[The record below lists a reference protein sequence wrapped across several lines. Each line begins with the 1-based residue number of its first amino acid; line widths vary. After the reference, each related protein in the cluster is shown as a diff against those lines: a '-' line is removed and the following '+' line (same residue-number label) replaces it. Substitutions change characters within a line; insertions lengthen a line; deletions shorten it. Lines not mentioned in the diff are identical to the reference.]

1 MIDREKVISG
11 MVACTDHRN
20 CEECPYS
27 AEYDRQTHC
36 MYALIMGMAE
46 MIDELAS
53 GITPAVPRELKQQE
67 EGEEAVAYD
76 F

>member
-1 MIDREKVISG
+1 MTDYERQKVISG
-11 MVACTDHRN
+11 MGACTDHRY

-27 AEYDRQTHC
+27 AEYDRQKNC
-36 MYALIMGMAE
+36 MYALIMDMAE

-53 GITPAVPRELKQQE
+53 GIMPAVPCELKQQQ
-67 EGEEAVAYD
+67 EGE